1 MFFYVLTVL
10 TGGVAS
16 TATAVL
22 TAKSM
27 ENLWFFYVLVVLT
40 GGVALTAIAV
50 LTAKSMKNL
59 RLFCFSGLDRWSGLH
74 SNSGLDS

>member
-40 GGVALTAIAV
+40 RGVALTAIVVFTATSMEKHWFFFV
-50 LTAKSMKNL
+50 LVV
-59 RLFCFSGLDRWSGLH
+59 DRVG
-74 SNSGLDS
+74 GFDS